1 MFRALP
7 WILRFT
13 TSALMILSIVWQ
25 ITDRLAHHLFRPGEY
40 FAYFTIQSSMVAAVT
55 LAVAGWFS
63 LKGKEETP
71 LLALVRLSVACF
83 AAVTGIVYN
92 ALLRGMPPV
101 AADVGYSWPV
111 FPNEILHV
119 WAPILIAI
127 DFVVF
132 APKIAIRLRAGLWV
146 WAFPFAWLGFSVF
159 RGLASNWWPYWFINP
174 TGKGGIS
181 GMLTYVFGI
190 MAFLYLLSLTFL
202 GFKKL
207 GTRFVRA

>member
-7 WILRFT
+7 WLLRFL
-13 TSALMILSIVWQ
+13 TSFLMLFSIVWQ
-25 ITDRLAHHLFRPGEY
+25 VADRVAHNLFRPGEY
-40 FAYFTIQSSMVAAVT
+40 FAYFTIQSSMIAAVT

-63 LKGKEETP
+63 LSGKDETR

-101 AADVGYSWPV
+101 AADVGYKWPV

-119 WAPILIAI
+119 WAPILIAL
-127 DFVVF
+127 DFVLF
-132 APKIAIRLRAGLWV
+132 APKIAIRVRAGLWV
-146 WAFPFAWLGFSVF
+146 WAFPFAWLGFSVI
-159 RGLASNWWPYWFINP
+159 RGLASDWWPYWFINP
-174 TGKGGIS
+174 TGDGGLA

-190 MAFLYLLSLTFL
+190 MAFLYVLSLVFL
-202 GFKKL
+202 GLKKL
-207 GTRFVRA
+207 RNSAIRA